1 MLNKNQ
7 FTSQVMR
14 GLGPEWSHKNIVGN
28 IFDAFRNFPEQ
39 ERMSLNEFLLALICC
54 SKGTVGE
61 KALGLFHL
69 YSTAHEVSE
78 MKHSTPTTHFTTAI
92 VEKGLTTVSAMTA
105 SINSLFTFESLSAA
119 GTAFGT
125 GDVSTPNEG
134 LVKALTTSL
143 DSLDLVIAQLMTMER
158 FVMLTIP
165 KMEDG
170 NNFGVTVQLAALKHM
185 KDERELLSKALEEL
199 SKYYS
204 CRADAIEKCKLPTT
218 NSTKTSVQCNSSGE
232 SKGGEKEGKTTSTE
246 TKVEEKNDSSCKR
259 SCGIGFPQAS
269 YCGR

>member
-1 MLNKNQ
+1 
-7 FTSQVMR
+7 
-14 GLGPEWSHKNIVGN
+14 
-28 IFDAFRNFPEQ
+28 
-39 ERMSLNEFLLALICC
+39 
-54 SKGTVGE
+54 
-61 KALGLFHL
+61 
-69 YSTAHEVSE
+69 
-78 MKHSTPTTHFTTAI
+78 MK
-92 VEKGLTTVSAMTA
+92 
-105 SINSLFTFESLSAA
+105 SLFTFESLSAA

-134 LVKALTTSL
+134 LVKALTTTL
-143 DSLDLVIAQLMTMER
+143 DSLDLVIGQLMTMER

-246 TKVEEKNDSSCKR
+246 TKVEEKTTQVANEVAELAFRKQAIVAVDVLFYSKAKTAMETALTAYTTTIDFLDKNKEKIEKPKGSAGRSGYSSM
-259 SCGIGFPQAS
+259 
-269 YCGR
+269 Y